1 MVRVPICPK
10 CSATIHAGAAAG
22 CPACGYSLTR
32 ADEIFGRGQVEFTR
46 VLDAAGALTHQERL
60 ELMSCLANLER
71 RIPPVALGVY
81 ITDDGHLEDFR
92 THAHWILNHAHIHH
106 PSFGKREQARAV
118 EDAEIRELAPG
129 ERIVPEL
136 PPSPIERLFKNIANA
151 FRDWL
156 HPIPPPVS
164 QEWML
169 ILVLD
174 VQLEVACFS
183 WGYMLDPYVNPDS
196 INSCIIRA
204 RLRFREREMLA
215 GLKSVMRAAVSQIA
229 SGSRRAAR
237 KISPYLG
244 SVTATLAVLSLAL
257 SVPLAQA
264 RQNTGGAGGTEAAAA
279 GAEADAIAV
288 DPEAEAIAVDPEA
301 DAIAVDPEAEAIA
314 VDPEADAIAVD
325 PDAPAPSVTPL
336 PSPLP
341 PSLDSA
347 AVPADIPSPAAHS
360 AETAAT
366 HPAGVTGAVDT
377 AGAAGATGA
386 PGTPA
391 VPAADSLATP
401 ADSPPTP
408 PAPTNGYALPADWTE
423 QDYRML
429 MAGEMLQGYN
439 ALMPQPREEKTAPRK
454 TSSTT
459 GSRKKSPE
467 SDKIVPAHYT
477 PAYTQPPA
485 NGLIDPQHLLSTA
498 ESNDVIHVLRQAN
511 AHANYRIHVALF
523 KAGQNIPPELSA
535 TNLVTSS
542 SEPCV
547 YTALICCNVGDAR
560 QVELGYSEIK
570 PTDEQRHQ
578 WLLAARTAAAACG
591 GGVESI
597 IAAIYS
603 VQSSID
609 PVSGNFHPITPGETH
624 KLPLIQLPMK
634 PQEDG
639 QKIGIREKIEQF
651 VTDGTNQTLFAI
663 LGMVLATVLAIAGLF
678 ALRNRSA
685 RLLRS
690 ERDLRL
696 ESPYGA
702 GVSRH
707 VRYLE
712 GKEAPKE
719 KTLF

>member
-1 MVRVPICPK
+1 MRVPICPK

-60 ELMSCLANLER
+60 DLMSCLANLER

-106 PSFGKREQARAV
+106 PSFGKREQTRAV

-129 ERIVPEL
+129 EHIVPEL

-183 WGYMLDPYVNPDS
+183 WGYMLDPYINPDS
-196 INSCIIRA
+196 INSCIIGA

-215 GLKSVMRAAVSQIA
+215 GLKSVMRSAVSQIA

-237 KISPYLG
+237 RIDPYLG
-244 SVTATLAVLSLAL
+244 CVSASLAMLSLAL
-257 SVPLAQA
+257 TVEPLRAQ
-264 RQNTGGAGGTEAAAA
+264 QTTGADE
-279 GAEADAIAV
+279 AEAIAVDPEAEAIAIDPEAEAIAV
-288 DPEAEAIAVDPEA
+288 DPEAEAIAVDP
-301 DAIAVDPEAEAIA
+301 
-314 VDPEADAIAVD
+314 
-325 PDAPAPSVTPL
+325 DAPAPATTPL
-336 PSPLP
+336 PAPAP
-341 PSLDSA
+341 FTTGPSC
-347 AVPADIPSPAAHS
+347 
-360 AETAAT
+360 
-366 HPAGVTGAVDT
+366 
-377 AGAAGATGA
+377 ATGTATEATAPPPGAPA
-386 PGTPA
+386 PGTGDTLPGADAAASAQPSPQPA
-391 VPAADSLATP
+391 
-401 ADSPPTP
+401 P
-408 PAPTNGYALPADWTE
+408 PAPSSQPAPPGSPPPANDYILPADWTE

-439 ALMPQPREEKTAPRK
+439 ALLPKASEDKTAPRK
-454 TSSTT
+454 PTLSTP
-459 GSRKKSPE
+459 GKKSTE
-467 SDKIVPAHYT
+467 SDKTVPAHYT
-477 PAYTQPPA
+477 SAYTQPPS

-498 ESNDVIHVLRQAN
+498 ESNDIIHVLRQAN

-523 KAGQNIPPELSA
+523 KAGQSIPPELAA
-535 TNLVTSS
+535 TNLVTAV

-547 YTALICCNVGDAR
+547 YTALICYYMGDPK
-560 QVELGYSEIK
+560 QIELGYSEIK

-591 GGVESI
+591 DGVESI
-597 IAAIYS
+597 MAALQS
-603 VQSSID
+603 LQSSIT
-609 PVSGNFHPITPGETH
+609 PIAENFHPITPGETH
-624 KLPLIQLPMK
+624 KLPLIDLPMK
-634 PQEDG
+634 PQDAE
-639 QKIGIREKIEQF
+639 KEIGIREKIENF
-651 VTDGTNQTLFAI
+651 VADEANQTLFI
-663 LGMVLATVLAIAGLF
+663 MLGIVAATCLAIFGL
-678 ALRNRSA
+678 LTMRNRSA

>member
-1 MVRVPICPK
+1 MRVPICPK

-60 ELMSCLANLER
+60 DLMACLANLER

-106 PSFGKREQARAV
+106 PSFGKREQTRAV

-129 ERIVPEL
+129 ERIIPEL

-183 WGYMLDPYVNPDS
+183 WGYMLDPYINPDS
-196 INSCIIRA
+196 INSCIIGA

-237 KISPYLG
+237 RISPSLG
-244 SVTATLAVLSLAL
+244 CVSASLAVLSLAL
-257 SVPLAQA
+257 TVQPLQAQ
-264 RQNTGGAGGTEAAAA
+264 QTTGAAENEAIAVDPE
-279 GAEADAIAV
+279 AEAIAIDPEAEAIAV
-288 DPEAEAIAVDPEA
+288 DPEAEAIAVDP
-301 DAIAVDPEAEAIA
+301 
-314 VDPEADAIAVD
+314 
-325 PDAPAPSVTPL
+325 DAPAPAATPL
-336 PSPLP
+336 P
-341 PSLDSA
+341 A
-347 AVPADIPSPAAHS
+347 PAPFTAGPSPAAG
-360 AETAAT
+360 TAAEAT
-366 HPAGVTGAVDT
+366 TTPTGAS
-377 AGAAGATGA
+377 A
-386 PGTPA
+386 PGTGNSPPGSGSQAPA
-391 VPAADSLATP
+391 QPPAEPAQPAT
-401 ADSPPTP
+401 PTP
-408 PAPTNGYALPADWTE
+408 PAPVAPANAYTLPADWTE

-439 ALMPQPREEKTAPRK
+439 ALLPKASEVKTAPRK
-454 TSSTT
+454 PTLGTPK
-459 GSRKKSPE
+459 KKSTE
-467 SDKIVPAHYT
+467 SDKTVPAHYT
-477 PAYTQPPA
+477 SAYTQPPS

-498 ESNDVIHVLRQAN
+498 ESNDIIHVLRQTN
-511 AHANYRIHVALF
+511 AHANYRINVALF
-523 KAGQNIPPELSA
+523 KAGQSIPPELAA
-535 TNLVTSS
+535 TNLVTAA

-547 YTALICCNVGDAR
+547 YTALICYFLGDPK
-560 QVELGYSEIK
+560 QIELGYSEIK
-570 PTDEQRHQ
+570 PTDEQRHR

-591 GGVESI
+591 DGVESI
-597 IAAIYS
+597 MAAIQS
-603 VQSSID
+603 LQSSIN
-609 PVSGNFHPITPGETH
+609 PIAANFHPITPGETH
-624 KLPLIQLPMK
+624 KLPLIDLPMK
-634 PQEDG
+634 PQDAE
-639 QKIGIREKIEQF
+639 KEIGIREKIENF
-651 VTDGTNQTLFAI
+651 VADEANQTLFI
-663 LGMVLATVLAIAGLF
+663 MLGIVVATCLAIFGMF

-696 ESPYGA
+696 RSPYGA

>member
-1 MVRVPICPK
+1 MRVPICPK

-60 ELMSCLANLER
+60 ELMTCLANLER

-106 PSFGKREQARAV
+106 PSFGKREQTRAV

-136 PPSPIERLFKNIANA
+136 PPSPIERLFRNIANA

-196 INSCIIRA
+196 INSCIIGA

-229 SGSRRAAR
+229 SGSRRATR
-237 KISPYLG
+237 KINPYLG
-244 SVTATLAVLSLAL
+244 CVSLALLSLAL
-257 SVPLAQA
+257 TVQPLQAQPS
-264 RQNTGGAGGTEAAAA
+264 TEAT
-279 GAEADAIAV
+279 GADAIAV
-288 DPEAEAIAVDPEA
+288 DPEAEAV
-301 DAIAVDPEAEAIA
+301 AVDPEAEAIA
-314 VDPEADAIAVD
+314 IDPEAEAVAID
-325 PDAPAPSVTPL
+325 PDAPVSSAA
-336 PSPLP
+336 PLP
-341 PSLDSA
+341 PPAPLPPATHTATLPVAEETATATPGPDTPPPGSTSADSA
-347 AVPADIPSPAAHS
+347 QPSP
-360 AETAAT
+360 
-366 HPAGVTGAVDT
+366 PF
-377 AGAAGATGA
+377 
-386 PGTPA
+386 
-391 VPAADSLATP
+391 
-401 ADSPPTP
+401 P
-408 PAPTNGYALPADWTE
+408 PAPANGYALPADWTE
-423 QDYRML
+423 QDYHQL

-439 ALMPQPREEKTAPRK
+439 ALLPKASTDKTTPRK
-454 TSSTT
+454 PAFTSH
-459 GSRKKSPE
+459 RKKSAE
-467 SDKIVPAHYT
+467 SDKTVPAHYT
-477 PAYTQPPA
+477 SSYTQPPPH
-485 NGLIDPQHLLSTA
+485 GLIDPQHLLSTA
-498 ESNDVIHVLRQAN
+498 ESNDVIHVLRQTN

-523 KAGQNIPPELSA
+523 KAGQNIPPELAA
-535 TNLVTSS
+535 TNLVTAA

-547 YTALICCNVGDAR
+547 YTALICYCVGDPK
-560 QVELGYSEIK
+560 QIELGYSEIK

-591 GGVESI
+591 DGVESI
-597 IAAIYS
+597 MAAIQS
-603 VQSSID
+603 LQSSIN
-609 PVSGNFHPITPGETH
+609 PISASFHPITPGETH
-624 KLPLIQLPMK
+624 KLPLIDLPMK
-634 PQEDG
+634 PQNSETEL
-639 QKIGIREKIEQF
+639 GIREKIENF
-651 VTDGTNQTLFAI
+651 VTDPANQTLFI
-663 LGMVLATVLAIAGLF
+663 MLGIIAATGLAVCALF
-678 ALRNRSA
+678 AMRNRSA